1 MPAYNRCQDL
11 PYEGMNALAYFS
23 KISHWHCGFRQPHHF
38 PNPLNSY

>member
-23 KISHWHCGFRQPHHF
+23 KISHWHYVASD
-38 PNPLNSY
+38 NPIIFLIH